1 MNFLSLNVCGIRDAN
16 KRMSLMQ
23 WLSHRRLDIVC
34 LQETHAV
41 SASES
46 SAWFSPYGFLTVS
59 AVGSARARGLAILYR
74 PRLILNRSWVELCG
88 RFSMAEFMNGNFLF
102 RVVCIYAPNSNPERN
117 SFLLSCADLIDPAI
131 PTLLCG
137 DFNAVWDRSKDRR
150 GSSNDSTYHDSS
162 ASLHYLFSEA
172 CVFDVWR
179 YLHPD
184 TIAFSWTRHDGLL
197 ASRIDLFGC
206 PQSWAHGVHACD
218 FVPCPYSDHVAVV
231 LGVSPPVQLF
241 RGPGRWKLNSS
252 ILRDLDFSS
261 NIESFWASWR
271 RRKKDFRSIQL
282 WWDRGKDRLKG
293 LAIAFCSRKKALQEK
308 ERTLLVNLASHLKA
322 KIDQGSVSFV
332 DIYENVLARIADFDR
347 LKAKGARVRAR
358 VQWAEEGEMSSRYF
372 CRLEKKRG
380 TEQWIAAIRGTDGKV
395 ATDIDGICR
404 SWVDFFSTLFSADVL
419 DLKIQEDLLENLSV
433 RLPSSSSASCDGPIT
448 LDEARKA
455 LEGAAIGRSP
465 GSDGL
470 SAEFYLAFW
479 KVLGEDLVEVFNA
492 SFSSGHLPPSLR
504 RALINLLFK
513 KGDRLDPK
521 NWRPISLLN
530 SDYKILA
537 RILAGRLSKVL
548 QLLIHPDQSCGVQG
562 RYIGENIVLLNSI
575 FQYSR
580 EASVPGA
587 LLSLDQEKAFDRV
600 DHGFLF
606 RIMSHVGF
614 GSSFISWVKLLY
626 SGISSAVCVNGY
638 TSAAFFPS
646 RGVRQG
652 CPLSPLLYVLSIEV
666 LAANL
671 RASNAIPGLRL
682 PHVSTPLPVVS
693 LYADD
698 TTVIALSDTAILEVF
713 RVYARFEAGTG
724 SKLNLGNCEGL
735 WLGPWRFR
743 TNPPVDIQWSSS
755 KLKILGVFI
764 SYDEMGE
771 INWRPRVDAFCRC
784 IDAWRS
790 RALSFSGRAVVLNS
804 LALTRIWY
812 VASVVAM
819 PKSVLKELN
828 TRIFNFFWAGKK
840 ARVARKV
847 FHHSK
852 SQGGFSVVSVELK
865 IHSLLG
871 QWFRRFGV
879 SPGAWVSLLTFW
891 CFDRFGVSPMSVLSQ
906 PSTYDVA
913 TLPTFFY
920 HCFLAWI
927 ALGGSLSEGELV
939 VGTSLAG
946 GPLLVSSMTSKTC
959 YNLLL
964 SRNPALPH
972 CVGKF
977 LPLFGA

>member
-1 MNFLSLNVCGIRDAN
+1 MILIFPASGLLKVLTGLLASKDIDVNNANCSSSAASAVDGPGASFDVNNNIDSSDLSPVNNNMSFTGPVTAENGGPNTFSDLNVNAFSGTASAPLNVNSSSKVTANASGASVNSNLKTVNTHCDSNIDAN
-16 KRMSLMQ
+16 SSNETATATNTEDIHSISKTV
-23 WLSHRRLDIVC
+23 DIVTTANSGVNVKILC
-34 LQETHAV
+34 ESNIEVNSTSNKSAAETSCGNVHSV
-41 SASES
+41 SKIVNVVATANSGDSTSNVNVDSETTENGGVDANMSNDKAIDKGTVDSGAPLNDDVDLNNIDMLPDNNLNDSTVVTEVLSSGRAGPVPGACEVFLNVDASLE
-46 SAWFSPYGFLTVS
+46 AGLFS
-59 AVGSARARGLAILYR
+59 
-74 PRLILNRSWVELCG
+74 
-88 RFSMAEFMNGNFLF
+88 
-102 RVVCIYAPNSNPERN
+102 PERN
-117 SFLLSCADLIDPAI
+117 SFLRSCADLIDPAI

-137 DFNAVWDRSKDRR
+137 DFNAVWDHSKDRR
-150 GSSNDSTYHDSS
+150 WSSNDSTYHDSS

-206 PQSWAHGVHACD
+206 PLSWAHGVHACD

-322 KIDQGSVSFV
+322 KIDQGSVSFM
-332 DIYENVLARIADFDR
+332 DIYENVLARIADFYR

-419 DLKIQEDLLENLSV
+419 DLKIQEDLLKNLSV

-455 LEGAAIGRSP
+455 LEGAATGRSP

-470 SAEFYLAFW
+470 PAEFNLAFW
-479 KVLGEDLVEVFNA
+479 KVLGEDLIEVFNA

-504 RALINLLFK
+504 RALITLLFK

-537 RILAGRLSKVL
+537 RIVAGRLSKVL

-562 RYIGENIVLLNSI
+562 RYIGENIVLLNSV

-652 CPLSPLLYVLSIEV
+652 CPLSP
-666 LAANL
+666 
-671 RASNAIPGLRL
+671 
-682 PHVSTPLPVVS
+682 HPLC
-693 LYADD
+693 
-698 TTVIALSDTAILEVF
+698 F
-713 RVYARFEAGTG
+713 VY
-724 SKLNLGNCEGL
+724 
-735 WLGPWRFR
+735 
-743 TNPPVDIQWSSS
+743 
-755 KLKILGVFI
+755 
-764 SYDEMGE
+764 
-771 INWRPRVDAFCRC
+771 
-784 IDAWRS
+784 
-790 RALSFSGRAVVLNS
+790 
-804 LALTRIWY
+804 
-812 VASVVAM
+812 
-819 PKSVLKELN
+819 
-828 TRIFNFFWAGKK
+828 
-840 ARVARKV
+840 
-847 FHHSK
+847 
-852 SQGGFSVVSVELK
+852 
-865 IHSLLG
+865 
-871 QWFRRFGV
+871 
-879 SPGAWVSLLTFW
+879 
-891 CFDRFGVSPMSVLSQ
+891 
-906 PSTYDVA
+906 
-913 TLPTFFY
+913 
-920 HCFLAWI
+920 
-927 ALGGSLSEGELV
+927 
-939 VGTSLAG
+939 
-946 GPLLVSSMTSKTC
+946 
-959 YNLLL
+959 
-964 SRNPALPH
+964 
-972 CVGKF
+972 
-977 LPLFGA
+977 